1 MKWTRGRR
9 HHSWWFIDLEM
20 KVSWWSRLRKGVQD
34 PCVVGADE
42 PFPCLAYLLSWSP
55 VTRVLPPWQ
64 GYDHETGRIREGGVR
79 EIGGH
84 EIEDRPWDRKDVM
97 RKICQEGRYPVTR
110 CHGLV
115 SWSCVLVSCVPSMC
129 VLVPVPYSLSY
140 LSFTPLIKWAHF
152 ILFISLN

>member
-84 EIEDRPWDRKDVM
+84 EIGVLVIRCTAMRDEGIVTRRKSGSRYVVQEAMSRLPSDVRPWDPIISRRV
-97 RKICQEGRYPVTR
+97 
-110 CHGLV
+110 
-115 SWSCVLVSCVPSMC
+115 VLES
-129 VLVPVPYSLSY
+129 
-140 LSFTPLIKWAHF
+140 
-152 ILFISLN
+152 FISTRVTGPLS

>member
-84 EIEDRPWDRKDVM
+84 EIEEIRHEIQMIVTHERGSMKVV
-97 RKICQEGRYPVTR
+97 QEQGVEVVGSL
-110 CHGLV
+110 H
-115 SWSCVLVSCVPSMC
+115 S
-129 VLVPVPYSLSY
+129 VPYHQPPCGWSELSAQMKVKKWIK
-140 LSFTPLIKWAHF
+140 LIRKRKKWV
-152 ILFISLN
+152 N